1 MSEDIFDNRE
11 DLLRALNRLIS
22 RQLIESNTKS
32 TDTISGASHVR
43 VTSGGWYYSR
53 FLVKSFSYLDLV
65 LQDTPLDDAA
75 VERKLREYVDKV
87 DNLSDR
93 EDQKLERVEIRFSR
107 VREFLDYLQRE
118 EEREQKEFD
127 LARRAEI
134 WSEPFVPKIRS
145 QVEQEIGWIE
155 RRLREN
161 REKYAQDIKFE
172 SDADETV
179 IMDIA
184 AVADEDGDDEEA
196 KSAGNS

>member
-1 MSEDIFDNRE
+1 
-11 DLLRALNRLIS
+11 
-22 RQLIESNTKS
+22 
-32 TDTISGASHVR
+32 
-43 VTSGGWYYSR
+43 
-53 FLVKSFSYLDLV
+53 
-65 LQDTPLDDAA
+65 

-107 VREFLDYLQRE
+107 VREFLDYLQSE
-118 EEREQKEFD
+118 EGREQKEFD
-127 LARRAEI
+127 LAKRAEI

-155 RRLREN
+155 RRLKEN

-172 SDADETV
+172 SDLDETV

-196 KSAGNS
+196 KSASSS